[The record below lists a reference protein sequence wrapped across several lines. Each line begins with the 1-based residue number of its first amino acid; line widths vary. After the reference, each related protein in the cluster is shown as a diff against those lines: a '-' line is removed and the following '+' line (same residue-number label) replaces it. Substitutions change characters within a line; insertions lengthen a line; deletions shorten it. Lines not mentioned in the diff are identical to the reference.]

1 LPTRI
6 TTEVLHQQLAGLEP
20 PVLVEALGVG
30 FYADAH
36 LPGALNIPPGQVDA
50 VAPTLLPDRAASIV
64 VYCTGRCTSS
74 DAVAGRLREL
84 GYEHVA
90 VYAGGKED
98 WVEKGFPLERCESE
112 AG

>member
-1 LPTRI
+1 M
-6 TTEVLHQQLAGLEP
+6 AS
-20 PVLVEALGVG
+20 
-30 FYADAH
+30 
-36 LPGALNIPPGQVDA
+36 GQVDA
-50 VAPTLLPDRAASIV
+50 VAATLLPERDVPIV

-74 DAVAGRLREL
+74 DAVARRLRDL